1 MTDETRDLLHI
12 QLSVLKETMK
22 KEGVILGLAVDK
34 SDVNNS
40 KIVLMDKDK
49 YIVKRKMDGFSV
61 SLTDFNKDLLWDV

>member
-22 KEGVILGLAVDK
+22 QAGVILGLAVDK

-40 KIVLMDKDK
+40 KIVFMDKDK
-49 YIVKRKMDGFSV
+49 YIATHKMDAFSV
-61 SLTDFNKDLLWDV
+61 SLTDFNKELI